1 MICRC
6 KYMHANEFGR
16 KQVRYD
22 NAFMVNSN
30 IVTVVLRK
38 QTFCNQGDVVTPDF
52 AALDCYIHS
61 TNTECIVFK
70 FY

>member
-1 MICRC
+1 
-6 KYMHANEFGR
+6 
-16 KQVRYD
+16 
-22 NAFMVNSN
+22 MVNSN